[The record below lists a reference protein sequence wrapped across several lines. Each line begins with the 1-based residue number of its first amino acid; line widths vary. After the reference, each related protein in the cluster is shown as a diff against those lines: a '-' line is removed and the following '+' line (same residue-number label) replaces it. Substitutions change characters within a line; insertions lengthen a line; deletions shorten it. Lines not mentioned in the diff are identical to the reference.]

1 MSDVPTDSSSSPLI
15 IVPSAVTNAN
25 TQPQRSNMNPKDNFI
40 VTGGCG
46 FIGGHFVEALRQ
58 FDDVGEIIVVD
69 DLRTPGNH
77 RVDGVTYIEKSIQ
90 KCYLD
95 LVNNDIDHIIHLG
108 NTPRVRRALE
118 FPGEAIEN
126 NVTSTVAVCE
136 LGLATGAQVY
146 FAQSSSI
153 RYLEDTSSNAYT
165 LSKVMADM
173 TLDLYMDQYGLL
185 VTKMFYYN
193 VYGPRE
199 ADYGPYSTVIRRF
212 KQKIE
217 MGEPLEI
224 FGTGYKTRDFTHVD
238 DVVQNMLTMLSEVGF
253 VEEVHLGRG
262 RPYSIQE
269 IADAFDHHAVYKFD
283 LPGEA
288 LDTLCEEPYG
298 FYDNDVMEYI
308 TKWVQESKIV
318 H

>member
-1 MSDVPTDSSSSPLI
+1 MNKTEK
-15 IVPSAVTNAN
+15 TER
-25 TQPQRSNMNPKDNFI
+25 QRNFL

-46 FIGGHFVEALRQ
+46 FIGGHFVDALREE
-58 FDDVGEIIVVD
+58 FEGTITVVD

-77 RVDGVTYIEKSIQ
+77 RVTGVDYIEKSIQ
-90 KCYLD
+90 NCYLD
-95 LVNNDIDHIIHLG
+95 FMDSSIDAIIHLG
-108 NTPRVRRALE
+108 NTPRVRRAIE

-136 LGLATGAQVY
+136 LGLNVGAQVY

-153 RYLEDTSSNAYT
+153 NYLEDTSSNAYT

-173 TLDLYMDQYGLL
+173 TLDLYTDQYGLL

-199 ADYGPYSTVIRRF
+199 ADYGPYSTVLRRF
-212 KQKIE
+212 KPKIQ
-217 MGEPLEI
+217 MSEPLEI
-224 FGTGYKTRDFTHVD
+224 FGDGTKTRDFTHVE
-238 DVVQNMLTMLSEVGF
+238 DVVDNMIAMLFEVGY

-262 RPYSIQE
+262 RPHSIQE
-269 IADAFDHHAVYKFD
+269 IADAFQHYAVYKFD

-288 LDTLCEEPYG
+288 RDTLCEEPYG
-298 FYDNDVMEYI
+298 FYHNEVLDYI
-308 TKWVQESKIV
+308 NEWVQDNTNV

>member
-1 MSDVPTDSSSSPLI
+1 
-15 IVPSAVTNAN
+15 
-25 TQPQRSNMNPKDNFI
+25 MNRKANFI

-58 FDDVGEIIVVD
+58 EFDGFITVVD

-77 RVDGVTYIEKSIQ
+77 RVEGVEYIEKSIQ
-90 KCYLD
+90 DCYKD
-95 LVNNDIDHIIHLG
+95 LMGTSIDHIFHLG
-108 NTPRVRRALE
+108 NTPRVRRAIE

-136 LGLATGAQVY
+136 LGLETSAKVF

-153 RYLEDTSSNAYT
+153 NYLEDTSSNAYT

-173 TLDLYMDQYGLL
+173 TLDLYMEQYGLM

-199 ADYGPYSTVIRRF
+199 ADYGPYSTVLRRF
-212 KQKIE
+212 KQKIQ
-217 MGEPLEI
+217 MSEPLEI
-224 FGTGYKTRDFTHVD
+224 FGDGTKTRDFTHVS
-238 DVVQNMLTMLSEVGF
+238 DVVENMMNMLDEVGF
-253 VEEVHLGRG
+253 IEEVHLGRG
-262 RPYSIQE
+262 RPYTIQE
-269 IADAFDHHAVYKFD
+269 IAEAFQHYNVYKFN

-288 LDTLCEEPYG
+288 QDTLCEEPYG
-298 FYDNDVMEYI
+298 YYEHDVIEYI
-308 TKWVQESKIV
+308 HEWVKDNKSV

>member
-1 MSDVPTDSSSSPLI
+1 M
-15 IVPSAVTNAN
+15 NRKAN
-25 TQPQRSNMNPKDNFI
+25 FM

-58 FDDVGEIIVVD
+58 EFDGFVTVVD

-77 RVDGVTYIEKSIQ
+77 RVEGVEYIEKSIQ
-90 KCYLD
+90 DCYKD
-95 LVNNDIDHIIHLG
+95 LMGTSIDYIFHLG
-108 NTPRVRRALE
+108 NTPRVRRAIE
-118 FPGEAIEN
+118 FPGEAIDN

-136 LGLATGAQVY
+136 LGLDTSAKVF

-153 RYLEDTSSNAYT
+153 NYLEDTSSNAYT

-173 TLDLYMDQYGLL
+173 TLDLYMEQYGLM

-199 ADYGPYSTVIRRF
+199 ADYGPYSTVLRRF
-212 KQKIE
+212 KQKIQ
-217 MGEPLEI
+217 MNEPLEI
-224 FGTGYKTRDFTHVD
+224 FGDGTKTRDFTHVS
-238 DVVQNMLTMLSEVGF
+238 DVVENMMNMLDEVGF
-253 VEEVHLGRG
+253 IEEVHLGRG
-262 RPYSIQE
+262 RPYTIQE
-269 IADAFDHHAVYKFD
+269 IAEAFQHYNVYKFN

-288 LDTLCEEPYG
+288 QDTLCEEPYG
-298 FYDNDVMEYI
+298 YYEHDVIEYI
-308 TKWVQESKIV
+308 HEWVKDNKSV

>member
-1 MSDVPTDSSSSPLI
+1 MSNVPTDSSSSPLI
-15 IVPSAVTNAN
+15 IVPSAVTSAN
-25 TQPQRSNMNPKDNFI
+25 TQPQRSNMTDNFL

-46 FIGGHFVEALRQ
+46 FVGGHFVEALRQ
-58 FDDVGEIIVVD
+58 FSDVGNIIVVD

-77 RVDGVTYIEKSIQ
+77 RVEGVEYVEKSIQ
-90 KCYLD
+90 DCWKD
-95 LVNNDIDHIIHLG
+95 FTDQDIDHIIHLG

-136 LGLATGAQVY
+136 LGLAVGAQVY

-153 RYLEDTSSNAYT
+153 NYLEDTSSNAYT

-173 TLDLYMDQYGLL
+173 TLDLYMEQYGLL

-217 MGEPLEI
+217 MGQPLEI
-224 FGTGYKTRDFTHVD
+224 FGTGHKTRDFTHVD
-238 DVVQNMLTMLSEVGF
+238 DVVANMMTMLAEPGF

-262 RPYSIQE
+262 RPVSIQE
-269 IADAFDHHAVYKFD
+269 IADTFQHHIVYKFD

-288 LDTLCEEPYG
+288 QDTLCEEPYG
-298 FYDNDVMEYI
+298 FYDHSVIEYI
-308 TKWVQESKIV
+308 ENWVRSRSSV

>member
-1 MSDVPTDSSSSPLI
+1 
-15 IVPSAVTNAN
+15 
-25 TQPQRSNMNPKDNFI
+25 MNRKANFI

-58 FDDVGEIIVVD
+58 EYDGSITVVD

-77 RVDGVTYIEKSIQ
+77 RVEGVEYIEKSIQ
-90 KCYLD
+90 DCYKD
-95 LVNNDIDHIIHLG
+95 FMGTSIDYIFHLG
-108 NTPRVRRALE
+108 NTPRVRRAIE

-136 LGLATGAQVY
+136 LGLETSAKVF

-153 RYLEDTSSNAYT
+153 NYLEDTSSNAYT

-173 TLDLYMDQYGLL
+173 TLDLYMEQYGLM

-199 ADYGPYSTVIRRF
+199 ADYGPYSTVLRRF
-212 KQKIE
+212 KQKIQ
-217 MGEPLEI
+217 MSEPLEI
-224 FGTGYKTRDFTHVD
+224 FGDGTKTRDFTHVT
-238 DVVQNMLTMLSEVGF
+238 DVVENMMNMLDEVGF
-253 VEEVHLGRG
+253 IEEVHLGRG
-262 RPYSIQE
+262 RPYTIQE
-269 IADAFDHHAVYKFD
+269 IAEAFQHYNVYKFN

-288 LDTLCEEPYG
+288 QDTLCEEPYG
-298 FYDNDVMEYI
+298 FYEHDVIEYI
-308 TKWVQESKIV
+308 HEWVKDNKSV

>member
-1 MSDVPTDSSSSPLI
+1 MNDK
-15 IVPSAVTNAN
+15 TN
-25 TQPQRSNMNPKDNFI
+25 FL

-46 FIGGHFVEALRQ
+46 FIGGHFVEALRKEY
-58 FDDVGEIIVVD
+58 DGVITVVD

-77 RVDGVTYIEKSIQ
+77 RVDGVEYVEKSIQ
-90 KCYLD
+90 DCYKSFYGTE
-95 LVNNDIDHIIHLG
+95 IDHIIHLG
-108 NTPRVRRALE
+108 NTPRVRRAIE

-136 LGLATGAQVY
+136 LALEVSAKVF

-153 RYLEDTSSNAYT
+153 NYIEQTASNAYT

-173 TLDLYMDQYGLL
+173 TLDLYMNEYGLQ
-185 VTKMFYYN
+185 VTKMFFYN

-212 KQKIE
+212 KQKIQLN
-217 MGEPLEI
+217 EPLEI
-224 FGTGYKTRDFTHVD
+224 FGDGSKTRDFTHVD
-238 DVVQNMLTMLSEVGF
+238 DVVTNMMEMLSEIGF
-253 VEEVHLGRG
+253 IEEIHLGRG
-262 RPYSIQE
+262 DPYSIQE
-269 IADAFDHHAVYKFD
+269 IADAFGHFAVYKFD

-288 LDTLCEEPYG
+288 LHTYCEEPYG
-298 FYDNDVMEYI
+298 DYENDVIDYI
-308 TKWVQESKIV
+308 HDWVKDNKSV